1 MSTMLSVVV
10 RYCMILAISPPP
22 GYFFADV
29 AGVAAVLTNREDAA

>member
-10 RYCMILAISPPP
+10 RYCMISSYFSTTWL
-22 GYFFADV
+22 FFADV